1 MSIVKS
7 VAAKHAVAT
16 FNPHDQTIEHVQA
29 AVAAIIN
36 RGGCTRCGL
45 IAVLSVEFQGDPP
58 AELNKQGVVSY
69 VETI

>member
-1 MSIVKS
+1 MSVQSLAGKR
-7 VAAKHAVAT
+7 AVAT

-29 AVAAIIN
+29 AIASIVG

-58 AELNKQGVVSY
+58 TELNKQGVVSY
-69 VETI
+69 VEQF

>member
-1 MSIVKS
+1 MSLQLHGGKR
-7 VAAKHAVAT
+7 AVAS

-29 AVAAIIN
+29 AVASIVG

-58 AELNKQGVVSY
+58 PDLNKQGVVSY
-69 VETI
+69 VEQF